1 MLYST
6 VDVLDS
12 LISQTWT
19 TKYGMIWNHETNPWR
34 VSWNHQRWFRLFFC
48 QAESFDFPQ
57 VWSRSF
63 LFVLKIFKQKMV
75 EKMGSLKQ
83 TVRKTE
89 VFKTNQDF
97 GRFWMAP
104 LDQESSRGQGVDS
117 IVSSHMSQKVRT
129 KPGSVGFLD
138 QYSSC
143 RGNQELNC
151 FHFWMWF
158 RFTGWWFGTWLLFS
172 PS

>member
-1 MLYST
+1 MCLTHWYRKPEQQNMEWSGTMKRIHDVYPETTRDGFVCFFVRRRAST
-6 VDVLDS
+6 SHRSGPALFC
-12 LISQTWT
+12 LF
-19 TKYGMIWNHETNPWR
+19 WR
-34 VSWNHQRWFRLFFC
+34 FLSRRW
-48 QAESFDFPQ
+48 
-57 VWSRSF
+57 W
-63 LFVLKIFKQKMV
+63 K
-75 EKMGSLKQ
+75 KMGSLKQ

-104 LDQESSRGQGVDS
+104 LDQESSRGQRVDS

>member
-1 MLYST
+1 
-6 VDVLDS
+6 
-12 LISQTWT
+12 
-19 TKYGMIWNHETNPWR
+19 
-34 VSWNHQRWFRLFFC
+34 
-48 QAESFDFPQ
+48 
-57 VWSRSF
+57 
-63 LFVLKIFKQKMV
+63 
-75 EKMGSLKQ
+75 MGSLKQ

-104 LDQESSRGQGVDS
+104 LGQESSRGQRVDS

-151 FHFWMWF
+151 FHF
-158 RFTGWWFGTWLLFS
+158 
-172 PS
+172 